1 MIEEM
6 TLQEAKREQQRSQ
19 NTYSKSSNSSS
30 FDDLTRC
37 LLCWVHILHEISHS
51 YYRQNKDICSTVQYQ
66 GFFFCFVANG
76 CDKRQLNNF
85 RVAIAWTTMQGKA
98 LNHSLLINA

>member
-6 TLQEAKREQQRSQ
+6 ALQEAKREQQRSQ

-30 FDDLTRC
+30 FDDLTCC

-51 YYRQNKDICSTVQYQ
+51 YHIAKNKGICTTVQYQ
-66 GFFFCFVANG
+66 GFGTVF
-76 CDKRQLNNF
+76 LLF
-85 RVAIAWTTMQGKA
+85 RC
-98 LNHSLLINA
+98 

>member
-6 TLQEAKREQQRSQ
+6 ALQEVKREQQRSQ

-30 FDDLTRC
+30 FDDLTCC

-51 YYRQNKDICSTVQYQ
+51 YYRQNKDICTTVQYQ
-66 GFFFCFVANG
+66 LKVLVPFF
-76 CDKRQLNNF
+76 LLF
-85 RVAIAWTTMQGKA
+85 RC
-98 LNHSLLINA
+98 

>member
-1 MIEEM
+1 MNEEM
-6 TLQEAKREQQRSQ
+6 ALQEAKREQQRSQ

-30 FDDLTRC
+30 FDDLTCC

-51 YYRQNKDICSTVQYQ
+51 YYRQNKDICTTVQYQ
-66 GFFFCFVANG
+66 GFANG

-85 RVAIAWTTMQGKA
+85 RVAIAWTTMQGTA